1 MRKFQRAAVVAVA
14 VAGLSAFGAGV
25 SFAGD
30 GENAVPVSAV
40 ANSSAT
46 ALAVG
51 GGYYAQ
57 PQAEKKAGP
66 EQHQAGPEQHQAA
79 PEQHQA
85 EPEQDY
91 GQHGEGE

>member
-14 VAGLSAFGAGV
+14 VTGLSAFGAGV
-25 SFAGD
+25 SFAG
-30 GENAVPVSAV
+30 ENPPVPVSAV

-57 PQAEKKAGP
+57 PQQPQAQPEQKTGP
-66 EQHQAGPEQHQAA
+66 EEHQAA
-79 PEQHQA
+79 
-85 EPEQDY
+85 PEQDY
-91 GQHGEGE
+91 GQHGEGQHEGE